1 MQILTKC
8 FVMKSSM
15 KASTETEE
23 DQEALEHGVSGHT
36 HAMKCL
42 PRQAWH
48 TMGTQHT
55 HTT

>member
-1 MQILTKC
+1 
-8 FVMKSSM
+8 VMKSSM